1 MASGERGGADGI
13 TGFANAFQTMGD
25 TGGGGGA
32 VSPEDIVMAAT
43 ASSFDTAASRRVAT
57 STSVATAEASS
68 RTVQAA
74 LRASVAA
81 AQRLQR
87 QGRYV
92 CVCVCVSVCGA
103 QMGSFASVVSL
114 GVSNC
119 RRQGTDETWKKRRAC
134 FPFRRVWNARGISA
148 NSLTCLAWAVFVFCS
163 GVGAGLAAVGAVHLT
178 ARAGHR

>member
-87 QGRYV
+87 QGTYV
-92 CVCVCVSVCGA
+92 CVCVCGSADGIVCVSGVLGRIELPSPRHGRDLEEAESLLPVSAGLECEGHQCELA
-103 QMGSFASVVSL
+103 HMSGMGCV
-114 GVSNC
+114 
-119 RRQGTDETWKKRRAC
+119 
-134 FPFRRVWNARGISA
+134 
-148 NSLTCLAWAVFVFCS
+148 VFCS